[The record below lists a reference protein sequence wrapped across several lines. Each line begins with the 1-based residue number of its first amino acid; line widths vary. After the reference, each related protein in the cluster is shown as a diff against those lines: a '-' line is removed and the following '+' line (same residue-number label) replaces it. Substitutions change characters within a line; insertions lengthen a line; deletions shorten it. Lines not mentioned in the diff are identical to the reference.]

1 MADIIEVIL
10 ADHKRIRR
18 MLGCAPR
25 RRELRRG
32 SLRRLDA
39 GPGVVQAR
47 RPPRAARRG
56 RGGDLLSGPVRA
68 RQAATAQTQDAIAD
82 HDDFRQEVR
91 EAGLHAAGS
100 ALWWRAVASALWAS
114 SDHVA
119 REQRGALAAFGRRAA
134 RRCAMSFAASGPRS
148 SRPAPV
154 MQHRKRE
161 SATALPGEPGQ
172 GATRDR
178 ALYYAPGRSCC
189 SC

>member
-18 MLGCAPR
+18 MLGALDDAASYGEDPCAGWMLAPVWCR
-25 RRELRRG
+25 LADLLELH
-32 SLRRLDA
+32 A
-39 GPGVVQAR
+39 EAEE
-47 RPPRAARRG
+47 
-56 RGGDLLSGPVRA
+56 DLLSGPVRA
-68 RQAATAQTQDAIAD
+68 GQAATAQMQDAIAD
-82 HDDFRQEVR
+82 HDDCREEVR

-134 RRCAMSFAASGPRS
+134 PALRNELCRQWAAFIAARTRDATPETRIRDRLAGRA
-148 SRPAPV
+148 RP
-154 MQHRKRE
+154 
-161 SATALPGEPGQ
+161 

>member
-10 ADHKRIRR
+10 ADHKRSQDA
-18 MLGCAPR
+18 GCARR

-39 GPGVVQAR
+39 GPCVVQTR

-68 RQAATAQTQDAIAD
+68 GQAATAHMQDAIAD
-82 HDDFRQEVR
+82 HDHFREEVR

-119 REQRGALAAFGRRAA
+119 REQRGARAAFGCRAA
-134 RRCAMSFAASGPRS
+134 PALRNELCRHWAPFTAART
-148 SRPAPV
+148 RD
-154 MQHRKRE
+154 
-161 SATALPGEPGQ
+161 ATPETRI